1 MSVFVNHFSTV
12 SSIDSNGGSG
22 CLHNLTRDL
31 YTSSFNDSFI
41 PTSKL
46 LDTFWKKINNIKF
59 KRQEMAPKS
68 MQIFKFNFSTNYF
81 KFVETN
87 LKGRRY
93 QEMIKTETSTCI

>member
-1 MSVFVNHFSTV
+1 
-12 SSIDSNGGSG
+12 
-22 CLHNLTRDL
+22 
-31 YTSSFNDSFI
+31 
-41 PTSKL
+41 
-46 LDTFWKKINNIKF
+46 
-59 KRQEMAPKS
+59 MAPKS